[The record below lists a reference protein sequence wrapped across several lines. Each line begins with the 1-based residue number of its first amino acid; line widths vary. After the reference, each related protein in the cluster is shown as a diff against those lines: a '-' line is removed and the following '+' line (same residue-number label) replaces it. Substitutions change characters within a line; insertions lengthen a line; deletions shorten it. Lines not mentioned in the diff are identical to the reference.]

1 MAKDE
6 EEKAEAGEVEK
17 EEGEKNQC
25 EQCGKSYVSMEGIY
39 YCKMKHS
46 ILTGCLF
53 GFGSALR
60 VPKLNNH
67 HTRKKI
73 FVWLW

>member
-1 MAKDE
+1 MVKRKTYCFREADEAGDWREKVMAKDE

-39 YCKMKHS
+39 YC
-46 ILTGCLF
+46 
-53 GFGSALR
+53 
-60 VPKLNNH
+60 
-67 HTRKKI
+67 
-73 FVWLW
+73 